1 MLYKREI
8 ISEIEKYLFTDDI
21 VVLHGARQ
29 VGKTHILYFLDELL
43 KKQKKQSAYIDLED
57 SRYVSILDAGIKSFT
72 NLLEEEGLFDREKS
86 VKKKEKIFVFI
97 DEIQYLKNPSSFLK
111 LISDHHKDIKLIV
124 SGSSSFEIKDK
135 FSDSLVGRTVNFEI
149 FNLSF
154 SEFLLFKNYHFQR
167 GKVYTKKKTNEL
179 KDLFREYALF
189 GGYPKIVLTPQT
201 EKKEKYLQQI
211 IDTYIRKDIRDLADI
226 KDIDKFNNLLEVLAS
241 QSGNMLNVT
250 EMSNTCKIAKS
261 TVERYLFIIENTYI
275 IKLVHPYSKN
285 IRSELFKVPKIYF
298 YDTGLMQMLWLKNL
312 QKEIIGNVFET
323 SIFSELVKIY
333 DKDAVLY
340 WRTKDKKEIDFIV
353 RKNNSYIPIEAK
365 LNFNQFNPVAIR
377 YFQEKYH
384 INKYNVVGLAGDMR
398 GKEYIY
404 PWSL

>member
-43 KKQKKQSAYIDLED
+43 KKQKKRTAYIDLED

-250 EMSNTCKIAKS
+250 ELSNTCKIAKS

>member
-43 KKQKKQSAYIDLED
+43 KKQKKQTAYIDLED

-226 KDIDKFNNLLEVLAS
+226 KDIDKFNNLLGVLAS